1 MVIAEQLRTFHSAAR
16 GDGTERLALV
26 HVQLHVLIVGENV
39 VLPPDVSLLLSV
51 AGFCAVMLLTY
62 LTAAIL
68 DWKKIYV
75 KL

>member
-1 MVIAEQLRTFHSAAR
+1 MFSCT
-16 GDGTERLALV
+16 
-26 HVQLHVLIVGENV
+26 LIVGENV
-39 VLPPDVSLLLSV
+39 VLPPGVSLLLSV